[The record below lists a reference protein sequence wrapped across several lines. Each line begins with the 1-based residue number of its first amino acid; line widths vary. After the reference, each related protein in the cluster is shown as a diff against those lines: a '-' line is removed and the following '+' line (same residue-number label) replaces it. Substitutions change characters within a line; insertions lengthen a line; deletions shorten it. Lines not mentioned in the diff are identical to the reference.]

1 MAQEKIMEL
10 YTNNAWTQC
19 YDNVYVAEAL
29 AWSENG
35 NHVTIYATGISADE
49 AQTKLTGG
57 LGELKLTSQARKR
70 RTIGEDVRPNPHHL
84 SQKREQNGAAA
95 PRSDLDRLERAV
107 DWILAEVREPA

>member
-1 MAQEKIMEL
+1 MIMEL
-10 YTNNAWTQC
+10 YTNSSWTQR

-57 LGELKLTSQARKR
+57 LGELKLLPQGRKR
-70 RTIGEDVRPNPHHL
+70 QSIREDTLSNRHHL

-95 PRSDLDRLERAV
+95 PRSDFDRLERAV
-107 DWILAEVREPA
+107 DQILAEVRKPA

>member
-10 YTNNAWTQC
+10 YTNSSWTQC

-35 NHVTIYATGISADE
+35 NHLTIYATGISADE

-57 LGELKLTSQARKR
+57 LGELKLLPQARKR
-70 RTIGEDVRPNPHHL
+70 RTVREDILPNLHHP
-84 SQKREQNGAAA
+84 SQNSEQKGAA

-107 DWILAEVREPA
+107 DRILAEVRAPA

>member
-1 MAQEKIMEL
+1 MAQEKTMEL

-19 YDNVYVAEAL
+19 YDDVYVAEAL

-57 LGELKLTSQARKR
+57 LGELKLIPQARR
-70 RTIGEDVRPNPHHL
+70 RRMLREDLPTNPHHL
-84 SQKREQNGAAA
+84 SQNRDQKGAT
-95 PRSDLDRLERAV
+95 PKSDFDRLEQAV
-107 DWILAEVREPA
+107 DRILAEVRALA

>member
-1 MAQEKIMEL
+1 MAQEKITEL
-10 YTNNAWTQC
+10 YTNSAWTQC

-57 LGELKLTSQARKR
+57 LGELKLLPQGRKR
-70 RTIGEDVRPNPHHL
+70 RSSREDTLSNRHHF
-84 SQKREQNGAAA
+84 SQKCEQNGAAA
-95 PRSDLDRLERAV
+95 PRSDFDRLERAV
-107 DWILAEVREPA
+107 DRILAEVRAPA